1 MFTDEML
8 NESLIQH
15 STFGIQRSTF
25 RSPAISFAPAM
36 STATIDVI
44 PGSPLTLLSEEE
56 QMFQQS
62 VREFAIE
69 RIRPLVPDMDRDA
82 KMSQDLIA
90 SFFELGIMG
99 IEVPDQWGGAGSTF
113 FTAVL
118 VVEELSH
125 VDASCGVL
133 VDVQNTLVN
142 NAILRWGNDDQKS
155 KYLTMLARDTVGA
168 YALSESG
175 SGSDAFGLATKADE
189 KGDHWV
195 LNGQKLWITNAFE
208 ADIFI
213 VFANANPDAGYKGIT
228 AFLIERDFPGFRV
241 GKKEDKLGI
250 RASSTCELILE
261 DCRVPKENV
270 VGEPGRGYKIAIETL
285 NEGRIGIGAQMIG
298 VARGALA
305 YAIAYTKERKQ
316 FGQPVAEF
324 QGVQFQIAEAATE
337 LEAARLMVYNA
348 ARLKDAKQPFL
359 REAAMAKL
367 FSSQVAEKVTSLA
380 VQLFGG
386 NGYTKEYPV
395 EKFWR
400 DSKVGQ
406 IYEGTS
412 NMQLRTIAKSSVAGR
427 L

>member
-1 MFTDEML
+1 MTTTTTE
-8 NESLIQH
+8 I
-15 STFGIQRSTF
+15 TTG
-25 RSPAISFAPAM
+25 A
-36 STATIDVI
+36 
-44 PGSPLTLLSEEE
+44 PLTVLSEEE

-62 VREFAIE
+62 VRDFAIE
-69 RIRPLVPDMDRDA
+69 RIRPLVHEMDHA
-82 KMSQDLIA
+82 ATMSKDLIE

-99 IEVPDQWGGAGSTF
+99 IEIPEQYGGAGSTF
-113 FTAVL
+113 FNAVL

-142 NAILRWGNDDQKS
+142 NALIRWGTEDQKS
-155 KYLTMLARDTVGA
+155 KYLKMLSSDTVGA
-168 YALSESG
+168 YALSEAG
-175 SGSDAFGLATKADE
+175 SGSDAFALATKAED

-195 LNGQKLWITNAFE
+195 LNGRKLWITNAAE
-208 ADIFI
+208 AGIFV
-213 VFANANPDAGYKGIT
+213 VFANANPNAGYKGIT
-228 AFLIERDFPGFRV
+228 AFIIERDFPGFQI
-241 GKKEDKLGI
+241 GKKEDKTGI

-270 VGEPGRGYKIAIETL
+270 LGEHGKGYKIAIETL
-285 NEGRIGIGAQMIG
+285 NEGRIGIGAQMLG
-298 VARGALA
+298 VARGALE

-316 FGQPVAEF
+316 FGQRIADF
-324 QGVQFQIAEAATE
+324 QGVQFQIAQAATE
-337 LEAARLMVYNA
+337 LEAARLLVYNA
-348 ARLKDAKQPFL
+348 ARLKDANRPFL

-367 FSSQVAEKVTSLA
+367 FSSQIAEKVTSLS
-380 VQLFGG
+380 VQLYGG

-412 NMQLRTIAKSSVAGR
+412 NMQLATIAKTILTDR